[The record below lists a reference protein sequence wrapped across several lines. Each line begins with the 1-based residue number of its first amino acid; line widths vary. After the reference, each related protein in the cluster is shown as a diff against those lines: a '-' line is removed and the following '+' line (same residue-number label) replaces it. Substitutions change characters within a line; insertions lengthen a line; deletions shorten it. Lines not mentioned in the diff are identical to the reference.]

1 MSSQNSSQKTYL
13 IFCDLPPKTTES
25 DIKSFLSSYK
35 DKIDSIKINEKN
47 SQKATVIFEDFD
59 LANKCR
65 IDLNQKKLNG
75 KSIRIMREEKDFL
88 LKNKENK
95 NNLYIK
101 GIPKNKD
108 PREIFEYFI
117 KFGDIFSLKVNEDDK
132 GNNNGIAFLTYYKEE
147 DAKKS
152 MDETNGKKI
161 WGSDMEVQYK
171 TRNEWQYNNN
181 QNKRRSSKIIINNFP
196 DNYTNKEIQNLCE
209 EFGKIEI
216 CEIKNGKKGKYAF
229 VKFSNEEEAK
239 KAIEKL
245 KNKEIETK
253 KLYVKE
259 FHNYHHNYPNYF
271 YNNYYKSNNYAQNF
285 LYQNININNINI
297 PAENNNLYVKNIPYE
312 ATEEDLRKTFEK
324 YGKITSI
331 KLEEDINETKD
342 DKEKEKKKFI
352 NKTFGYISFEK
363 VEDAKNALNSLQG
376 KQLIGFETWFKPLSI
391 DFFIP
396 KIRRQNMNLLNLS
409 QVPQMMYPTMQGPF
423 PQFPP
428 FIMPM
433 NMPMNPLQFQKPH
446 NYMYNRGYGRKYYNN
461 RGRYRGGKNNQN
473 RNVNKIYE
481 KEKKLEFDYENYN
494 ALKTEE
500 EKRDFLGEKLFELI
514 GKNPIIIEKKETDA
528 TIGKITGMIM
538 DIPNN
543 EIISILENPSKLTS
557 RIEEALELLEN
568 NKQNKA

>member
-35 DKIDSIKINEKN
+35 NDIDSVKINEDN
-47 SQKATVIFEDFD
+47 SQKATVSFMDFD

-75 KSIRIMREEKDFL
+75 KCIRIMREEKDFL

-117 KFGDIFSLKVNEDDK
+117 KFGDIFSLKVNEDDQ

-152 MDETNGKKI
+152 MDQTNGKKI

-171 TRNEWQYNNN
+171 TRNEKQYNNY
-181 QNKRRSSKIIINNFP
+181 QNKRKNSRIIINNIP
-196 DNYTNKEIQNLCE
+196 DNYTNKEIQKLCE
-209 EFGKIEI
+209 EFGKIDI
-216 CEIKNGKKGKYAF
+216 CKVKTGNKGKYAF

-259 FHNYHHNYPNYF
+259 YRDYHHNYPNYY
-271 YNNYYKSNNYAQNF
+271 YNNYYKANNYAQNF
-285 LYQNININNINI
+285 FYQNININNINI
-297 PAENNNLYVKNIPYE
+297 PIENNNLYVKNIPYV

-324 YGKITSI
+324 FGKITSI
-331 KLEEDINETKD
+331 KLEEDVDETKD
-342 DKEKEKKKFI
+342 AKEKKNKKFI

-363 VEDAKNALNSLQG
+363 VEDAKNALNTLQG
-376 KQLIGFETWFKPLSI
+376 KQLIGYETWYKPLNI
-391 DFFIP
+391 DYFVP
-396 KIRRQNMNLLNLS
+396 KNRRQNMNLVNLS
-409 QVPQMMYPTMQGPF
+409 QAPPPMIYPTMQGPF

-433 NMPMNPLQFQKPH
+433 NMPMNPLQMNKPPH
-446 NYMYNRGYGRKYYNN
+446 NMYNRGYGRKYNNN
-461 RGRYRGGKNNQN
+461 RGRYRGGKNNNQK
-473 RNVNKIYE
+473 RNENKTYE
-481 KEKKLEFDYENYN
+481 KEKKLEFDYKNFN
-494 ALKTEE
+494 ALKSEE
-500 EKRDFLGEKLFELI
+500 EKKDFLGEKLFELI
-514 GKNPIIIEKKETDA
+514 HENQIIIEKKETDD

-538 DIPNN
+538 GIPNS
-543 EIISILENPSKLTS
+543 EIIEILENPSKLST
-557 RIEEALELLEN
+557 RIEEALKLLEK
-568 NKQNKA
+568 NKK